1 MTSGSRCENIS
12 CMLWMISS
20 RLWDS
25 NWPLLDCMDPK
36 LLYDE
41 SARVTKDPFAPCAR
55 LSEPLP
61 YSAAACIGAR
71 EGLSPFF
78 FFFGILLCP
87 FYKTPK
93 TNPLFTSFSR
103 GRKVKENQ
111 TNNSQ
116 RRSKNTAAPPVDGN
130 RMTPKL
136 HGRIWEILPSK
147 HRVLGVFR
155 RLILN
160 KSWWGFQI
168 NKICKICMYKTIQ
181 LCKGIRIRKVQDMSF
196 ETSNKYHKF
205 IQKYFYVP

>member
-25 NWPLLDCMDPK
+25 NWPLLDCTDPK

-61 YSAAACIGAR
+61 YSAACIGAR

-87 FYKTPK
+87 FYKTPT

-116 RRSKNTAAPPVDGN
+116 RRRKNTAAPPVDGN
-130 RMTPKL
+130 SITPTFDLLRGKTTWKNL
-136 HGRIWEILPSK
+136 RYTAKYAYTSIEYW
-147 HRVLGVFR
+147 VF
-155 RLILN
+155 
-160 KSWWGFQI
+160 SDAS
-168 NKICKICMYKTIQ
+168 
-181 LCKGIRIRKVQDMSF
+181 V
-196 ETSNKYHKF
+196 
-205 IQKYFYVP
+205 